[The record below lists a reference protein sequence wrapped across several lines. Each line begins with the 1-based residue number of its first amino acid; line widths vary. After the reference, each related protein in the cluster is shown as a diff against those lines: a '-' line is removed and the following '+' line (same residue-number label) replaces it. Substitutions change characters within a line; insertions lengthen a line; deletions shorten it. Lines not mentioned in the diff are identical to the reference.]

1 MKIQITDSEETGRT
15 VYTTLT
21 VLVEE
26 DGESHKLETVIVQEY
41 NTNPDKLSHEVG
53 EFSWLTSPPEDSGKR
68 IKIEEAAEAH
78 ILNSFE
84 EGSD

>member
-1 MKIQITDSEETGRT
+1 MNVQITDKEETGRT
-15 VYTTLT
+15 IYTALT
-21 VLVEE
+21 VSVEE
-26 DGESHKLETVIVQEY
+26 DGESHKLETVIVQEC
-41 NTNPDKLSHEVG
+41 NMNPHALSYEVG

-78 ILNSFE
+78 ILNSFK

>member
-1 MKIQITDSEETGRT
+1 VNIKITNREETGRT
-15 VYTTLT
+15 VYTALT
-21 VLVEE
+21 VSVEE

-41 NTNPDKLSHEVG
+41 NTNPDKLSDEVG

-78 ILNSFE
+78 ILNSFKE
-84 EGSD
+84 DSD